1 MIFAPSG
8 GPKSYAGAEIYGSP
22 GVPFPQYPQI
32 KLSPPHPGLGRALR
46 RFKPDVIH
54 VVNPILQ
61 GLGGTYYAWRLGV
74 PLVAS
79 YHTNIATY
87 ANYYKLSYMIGF
99 TRYVTRTLHNR
110 ADINLCTSQTTLEYL
125 LEEGIK
131 RVRLWP
137 QGVDYRRFRPD
148 RGTEEWRAKLS
159 GNHPADRLLL
169 FVGRL
174 APEKGIEKLRV
185 ILEEIPGTRLAIVG
199 DGPARGQLEQAFEGT
214 RTVFTGLL
222 EGGDLTAAYSSADA
236 FLFPSTTET
245 LGMAMIEALSS
256 GLPVIAADSGATRE
270 VVDDGRSGLLYE
282 AGSSEALV
290 SVMERIVA
298 DEALREAL
306 GRGARA
312 AAENRGWE
320 AATRTLRGYYHEAGA
335 AG

>member
-22 GVPFPQYPQI
+22 GVRFPPYPQI

-137 QGVDYRRFRPD
+137 QGVDHRRYRPD
-148 RGTEEWRAKLS
+148 RATAEWRAKLS
-159 GNHPADRLLL
+159 GNRSSDRLLI

-174 APEKGIEKLRV
+174 AAEKGIESLRV
-185 ILEEIPGTRLAIVG
+185 ILEKIPGTRLAIVG
-199 DGPARGQLEQAFEGT
+199 DGPARGQLEKAFEGT
-214 RTVFTGLL
+214 ATVFTGLL
-222 EGGDLTAAYSSADA
+222 QGDDLAAAYASADA

-256 GLPVIAADSGATRE
+256 GLPVIAAESGATRE
-270 VVDDGRSGLLYE
+270 VVDEGRSGLLYE
-282 AGSSEALV
+282 AGSPTSLV
-290 SVMERIVA
+290 SATKRLLT
-298 DEALREAL
+298 DEALRKAL

-312 AAENRGWE
+312 AAEKRGWE
-320 AATRTLRGYYHEAGA
+320 VATRTLRGYYLEAGA